1 MIMRSLIKSKD
12 GTSAVEFGLTAP
24 VFFMLLISF
33 FEVCRLLW
41 TQVGLQHGTEMAAR
55 CASVDR
61 TVCGSPSAIQNYAAS
76 QSLGLTI
83 PPSTF
88 SVAASVCGNQVTA
101 TYAFTAGLLRI
112 ARRHLECKSVFSA
125 VMLVLAAN
133 AAPSTRS

>member
-1 MIMRSLIKSKD
+1 MIIRSLMKSKD

-24 VFFMLLISF
+24 VFFMLLLSF
-33 FEVCRLLW
+33 FEVGRLLW

-76 QSLGLTI
+76 QSLGLTV

-88 SVAASVCGNQVTA
+88 SVAALVCGNQVTA
-101 TYAFTAGLLRI
+101 TYAFTAVAPYFGLP
-112 ARRHLECKSVFSA
+112 A
-125 VMLVLAAN
+125 VTLN
-133 AAPSTRS
+133 AKACFPR